1 MFDYVKERE
10 QEREQQRNYFVLDF
24 FLDIIIVG
32 HCVKPHFALLN
43 NRIMQITI

>member
-32 HCVKPHFALLN
+32 H
-43 NRIMQITI
+43 